1 MSEDITSSH
10 RPEKTELEEEKSLFG
25 VLEEKIDQL
34 LKKYQELLEERDRL
48 IAEINGEREKRI
60 RLEKRMEILSQD
72 RENVKARIDQILHR
86 LRSADL

>member
-1 MSEDITSSH
+1 MSEDLSLKRTH
-10 RPEKTELEEEKSLFG
+10 EKTIPEEEKNLFG

-34 LKKYQELLEERDRL
+34 LKKYQELMAERERL
-48 IAEINGEREKRI
+48 IAEVEAEREKRI

>member
-1 MSEDITSSH
+1 MSEDISLKKI
-10 RPEKTELEEEKSLFG
+10 PEKTIPEEEKSLFG
-25 VLEEKIDQL
+25 DLEEKIDQL
-34 LKKYQELLEERDRL
+34 LRKYQELLAEKERL
-48 IAEINGEREKRI
+48 VAEVDAEREKRI

>member
-1 MSEDITSSH
+1 MSEDLASKNI
-10 RPEKTELEEEKSLFG
+10 PEKSIPEEEKTLFG
-25 VLEEKIDQL
+25 DLEEKIDQL
-34 LKKYQELLEERDRL
+34 LRKYQELLAERERL
-48 IAEINGEREKRI
+48 IAEVDAEREKRI